1 MKTYIIRTVNFE
13 YGDDFYFPTG
23 LSESINHIFDN
34 EAEARKAYIALERK
48 GYQDDYIMA
57 YFQPPRETEGE
68 STHDKLES
76 FYAENFGL
84 PFNGTPFIPKEATDE
99 QVERILQLTGLRFY
113 SLIVFDKPKTF
124 FKSTRKS
131 KNTSNYYDSY
141 KQALE
146 SSLIGVINSTFAMSS
161 IEGRLEDITD
171 SPDLLLAYLTQCQ
184 YLKITKLQGDI
195 YDISLPDEE
204 GAWLMDWVGKEEKEQ
219 TLQEV
224 NGFVALLREKP
235 FEIVE
240 VDFQEFK
247 K

>member
-1 MKTYIIRTVNFE
+1 MKTYIIRAVNFE
-13 YGDDFYFPTG
+13 YDDDFYFPTG
-23 LSESINHIFDN
+23 LNEDIDHIFDN
-34 EAEARKAYIALERK
+34 ETEARKAYIALERK

-57 YFQPPRETEGE
+57 YFQPRETEGE

-84 PFNGTPFIPKEATDE
+84 PFNGTPFIPKEATVE
-99 QVERILQLTGLRFY
+99 QAEHILQLTGLRFY
-113 SLIVFDKPKTF
+113 SLIVLDEPQTF
-124 FKSTRKS
+124 FKATRKS
-131 KNTSNYYDSY
+131 RNISSYYDSY
-141 KQALE
+141 EQALE

-184 YLKITKLQGDI
+184 YLKIAKQQGDI

-204 GAWLMDWVGKEEKEQ
+204 GAWLMMEVGKERKTK
-219 TLQEV
+219 TLEELR
-224 NGFVALLREKP
+224 GFVALLREKP

>member
-1 MKTYIIRTVNFE
+1 MKTYIIRAVNFE

-23 LSESINHIFDN
+23 FSENIIQFFDN
-34 EAEARKAYIALERK
+34 EVEARKAYIALERK

-57 YFQPPRETEGE
+57 YFQPRETEGE

-84 PFNGTPFIPKEATDE
+84 TFNGTPFIPQEATDE
-99 QVERILQLTGLRFY
+99 QAERILQLTGLRFY
-113 SLIVFDKPKTF
+113 DVIVFDKPKTF
-124 FKSTRKS
+124 FKVIQK
-131 KNTSNYYDSY
+131 KDNTTSIYEAYQ
-141 KQALE
+141 QALE
-146 SSLIGVINSTFAMSS
+146 NALIDFIRYRLVEGS
-161 IEGRLEDITD
+161 IEGRLQNISD

-184 YLKITKLQGDI
+184 YLKIAKKQGDI
-195 YDISLPDEE
+195 YNIFLPDKD
-204 GAWLMDWVGKEEKEQ
+204 GGWQMMWVGDEEKEQ